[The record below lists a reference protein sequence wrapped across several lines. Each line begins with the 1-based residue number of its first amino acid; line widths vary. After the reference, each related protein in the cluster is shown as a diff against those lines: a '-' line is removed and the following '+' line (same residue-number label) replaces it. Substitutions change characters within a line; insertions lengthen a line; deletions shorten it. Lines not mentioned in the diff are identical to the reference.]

1 MNMAP
6 DDERHGT
13 EILGEEIRA
22 EASRLAHH
30 PLAETKRLEGVA
42 EEGESAATPLILLVG
57 LIIVL
62 VAVFA
67 IVVAIALLAYYK
79 G

>member
-1 MNMAP
+1 MGVTP

-13 EILGEEIRA
+13 EILGEEIKE

-30 PLAETKRLEGVA
+30 PLAEMRRLEGVA
-42 EEGESAATPLILLVG
+42 EEGESAATPLITLVG
-57 LIIVL
+57 LTIIL
-62 VAVFA
+62 A
-67 IVVAIALLAYYK
+67 IVVAIVLAIVFFVYYE